1 MLVGG
6 KTVMKDVT
14 IWSQGRP
21 VKESRKRAGLGAT
34 AGLIACYVLAL

>member
-14 IWSQGRP
+14 IWSQGSLER
-21 VKESRKRAGLGAT
+21 GLVR
-34 AGLIACYVLAL
+34 VLPLA